1 MSSLMA
7 NGIDAASHAA
17 DDQSASRGK
26 VAAEVLRY
34 LRAVERGAA
43 RADNART
50 REIANL
56 RIAAHVKKNRWVI
69 NLQQVL
75 GIFGSVQFRRLQL
88 AIFRTP
94 PSSFSARLK
103 DCFFRMACAT
113 SAGRWPDSI
122 SGSEARNTPSG
133 EPNLR
138 STGADW
144 REARKGRHQAASRS
158 EPTCRVTDDVK

>member
-7 NGIDAASHAA
+7 NGIHAASHAA

-75 GIFGSVQFRRLQL
+75 GIFRLGPVQK
-88 AIFRTP
+88 A
-94 PSSFSARLK
+94 AV
-103 DCFFRMACAT
+103 
-113 SAGRWPDSI
+113 G
-122 SGSEARNTPSG
+122 
-133 EPNLR
+133 NL
-138 STGADW
+138 S
-144 REARKGRHQAASRS
+144 KRHPALFQPA
-158 EPTCRVTDDVK
+158 

>member
-7 NGIDAASHAA
+7 NGIRAASHAA

-75 GIFGSVQFRRLQL
+75 GIFRLGPVQKAAVGNLSNATQLFFSPLEGLLFCDGLRDERRE
-88 AIFRTP
+88 
-94 PSSFSARLK
+94 
-103 DCFFRMACAT
+103 MA
-113 SAGRWPDSI
+113 GFDIR
-122 SGSEARNTPSG
+122 
-133 EPNLR
+133 
-138 STGADW
+138 
-144 REARKGRHQAASRS
+144 Q
-158 EPTCRVTDDVK
+158 